1 MSQIRPREIIQALG
15 ISAATLRLWSIN
27 FAPVLS
33 PSAQRSVSPNG
44 TSTQRR
50 YTPQDLAYFKRAQQ
64 LLKTSHTYEEVLTRL
79 QNEPTPIE
87 TASPSAPD
95 LSAETRLATGETHP
109 VMLAFQEALAA
120 KDETIRVLQAQIEDL
135 RKLALEDFPSPTP
148 VKPEF
153 RWRWLNW
160 LFRP

>member
-1 MSQIRPREIIQALG
+1 MSQLRPREIIQELG
-15 ISAATLRLWSIN
+15 ISPATLRLWSIN

-33 PSAQRSVSPNG
+33 PSAQRSISPNG

-50 YTPQDLAYFKRAQQ
+50 YTPQDLAYFKRAQE

-87 TASPSAPD
+87 AELPTAPQLQD
-95 LSAETRLATGETHP
+95 ETRLATSETHP

-120 KDETIRVLQAQIEDL
+120 KDETIRVLQAQIEDF
-135 RKLALEDFPSPTP
+135 RRLAESPAPEPLKP
-148 VKPEF
+148 VF
-153 RWRWLNW
+153 RWRFFNW
-160 LFRP
+160 LLKP